1 MTPATLF
8 LYHIIDLR
16 EMERTTE
23 MGIGFMRRSVMPYAT
38 VTVTAQAGGSVSGGG
53 KFIKKKTATVT
64 AAVNS
69 GYIFAGWYCGGVLLS
84 GSLIYTF
91 TVLGNITLEARFI
104 PTVTVTVTAQSG
116 GTVSGGKTVEK
127 GQQVTITA
135 AANSGYKFDGWYD
148 GNVKVSGSNPYTFT
162 PAADVTLT
170 ARFEFYS
177 VAVSGGTMIR
187 NADGSV
193 TVSASV
199 PAGYTWNGWYNG
211 SALVS
216 TSNPYTF
223 TPTADMSLTAKMTAP
238 EWAGLTFYQIHPG
251 LSTGVHSWHHSES
264 LMDVNITIFIKI
276 ENEIVKSHTFTGRGN
291 NGTYFSFAFSFG
303 TVRVEFQ
310 WRDNICNLHYL
321 SGTSKTVYG
330 AVKIG

>member
-1 MTPATLF
+1 M
-8 LYHIIDLR
+8 
-16 EMERTTE
+16 
-23 MGIGFMRRSVMPYAT
+23 
-38 VTVTAQAGGSVSGGG
+38 
-53 KFIKKKTATVT
+53 T

-116 GTVSGGKTVEK
+116 GTASGGKTVEK

-135 AANSGYKFDGWYD
+135 ATNSGYKFDGWYD

-223 TPTADMSLTAKMTAP
+223 MPMGDISLTAKMTAP

-264 LMDVNITIFIKI
+264 LIDVNITIFIKI

>member
-1 MTPATLF
+1 
-8 LYHIIDLR
+8 
-16 EMERTTE
+16 
-23 MGIGFMRRSVMPYAT
+23 MPPSPLPPR
-38 VTVTAQAGGSVSGGG
+38 QAVRYLGG

-148 GNVKVSGSNPYTFT
+148 GNAKVSGSNPYTFT

-264 LMDVNITIFIKI
+264 LIDVNITIFIKI

-310 WRDNICNLHYL
+310 WRDNTCDLHYL

>member
-1 MTPATLF
+1 
-8 LYHIIDLR
+8 
-16 EMERTTE
+16 
-23 MGIGFMRRSVMPYAT
+23 MPPSPLPPR
-38 VTVTAQAGGSVSGGG
+38 QAVRYLGGG

-135 AANSGYKFDGWYD
+135 ATNSGYKFDGWYD

-223 TPTADMSLTAKMTAP
+223 MPMGDISLTAKMTAP

-310 WRDNICNLHYL
+310 WRDNTCDLHYL

>member
-1 MTPATLF
+1 M
-8 LYHIIDLR
+8 
-16 EMERTTE
+16 
-23 MGIGFMRRSVMPYAT
+23 
-38 VTVTAQAGGSVSGGG
+38 
-53 KFIKKKTATVT
+53 T

-84 GSLIYTF
+84 DSLIYTF
-91 TVLGNITLEARFI
+91 TVLGNIALEARFI
-104 PTVTVTVTAQSG
+104 PMVTVTVTAQSG

-148 GNVKVSGSNPYTFT
+148 GNEKVSGSNPYTFT
-162 PAADVTLT
+162 PASDVTLT

-216 TSNPYTF
+216 TNNPYTF
-223 TPTADMSLTAKMTAP
+223 MPTGDISLTAKMTAP
-238 EWAGLTFYQIHPG
+238 EWAGLTFYQIHPTP
-251 LSTGVHSWHHSES
+251 STGVHPWHHSES

-291 NGTYFSFAFSFG
+291 NGTYFSFALSFG

-310 WRDNICNLHYL
+310 WRDNTCNLHYL